1 VAISSPQHAWLTE
14 IHREAR
20 THLEIVTLKEEII
33 QQSKVTLGFTERD
46 GLVWYQGQLVIP
58 ATSQYNTPMIREC
71 HDTPIGGHLGVLQT
85 YKRVAANFFWRG
97 MKRDIQNYIRQCD
110 VCQRNKYE
118 TMSPAGLLQPLPILE
133 LVWEDVSMDFID
145 GFPNSHGFTVIMV
158 VVDRLTKYAHFL
170 SLKHPYIAKVVAE
183 IYVKEISRLHG
194 MPRSIVMDRDK
205 VFTNQFWTEYFRLQ
219 GSELRMSSAYHPQ
232 TDGQTEALNK
242 CLETYLHCFVSTCQ
256 KQWSRWLHWA
266 EFWYNTSY
274 QTSTRLTPFEA
285 VYGRP
290 PPFGTSV

>member
-1 VAISSPQHAWLTE
+1 MPGLRK

-33 QQSKVTLGFTERD
+33 QQSKATSGFIELD

-58 ATSQYNTPMIREC
+58 ATSQYNTHMIREY

-85 YKRVAANFFWRG
+85 HKRVAANFFWRG

-145 GFPNSHGFTVIMV
+145 GLPNSHGFTVIMV

-170 SLKHPYIAKVVAE
+170 SLKHPYTAKVVAE

-219 GSELRMSSAYHPQ
+219 GSELRMSSAYQ
-232 TDGQTEALNK
+232 SLALVKSNGVTG
-242 CLETYLHCFVSTCQ
+242 CIGLSFGITLPI
-256 KQWSRWLHWA
+256 
-266 EFWYNTSY
+266 
-274 QTSTRLTPFEA
+274 RL
-285 VYGRP
+285 RHD
-290 PPFGTSV
+290 